1 MIKVHYTY
9 GTGKKQPAAGDVKTV
24 KRTGQIMIRQQVR
37 HGSAWVVSR
46 NRPVWE
52 WVVKGG
58 ERDRSAK
65 RMENA
70 ADE

>member
-1 MIKVHYTY
+1 MRIHVTY
-9 GTGKKQPAAGDVKTV
+9 GTSKEPPAAGDLKTV
-24 KRTGQIMIRQQVR
+24 KRTGLTMIRQQVR

-52 WVVKGG
+52 WVVKGS

-65 RMENA
+65 RMETA